1 SVEAAAFED
10 ETAQQRPGAVQQSRK
25 KAAAALNG
33 KILRAEARISMTLLH
48 RLILGSDGVVDH
60 HPIERGGRR
69 PANDALV
76 HRIVGELRIAA
87 AEQTQM
93 PLARPV
99 AEAHAL
105 AAPGSE
111 KPDEVTVRSTVGG
124 LDYRANGGGE
134 TLREFTSQCQVSNSY
149 Y

>member
-1 SVEAAAFED
+1 LGRSADERKRSCPTSSQGEPSLLMMRSSAIGSHQLARDTVAQPSALCGDEGHLPSDRSVEAAASED
-10 ETAQQRPGAVQQSRK
+10 EPAPQRPGAVEESRE

-60 HPIERGGRR
+60 QPIERGGRR

-87 AEQTQM
+87 AEQT
-93 PLARPV
+93 
-99 AEAHAL
+99 
-105 AAPGSE
+105 
-111 KPDEVTVRSTVGG
+111 
-124 LDYRANGGGE
+124 
-134 TLREFTSQCQVSNSY
+134 
-149 Y
+149 